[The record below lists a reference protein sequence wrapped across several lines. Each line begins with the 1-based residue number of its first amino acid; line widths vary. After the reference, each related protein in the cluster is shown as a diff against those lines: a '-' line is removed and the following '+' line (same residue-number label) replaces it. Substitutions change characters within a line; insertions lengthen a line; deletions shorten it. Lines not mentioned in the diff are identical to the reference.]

1 MLKIFRKVLF
11 LKSFVKKKFFLFF
24 SEEIKLNNCQKIWLR
39 DFQWLVILFC
49 RSSESVI
56 YLIPKVT
63 LKTLLKLFLKVYFK
77 GFDQKLQNILKVI
90 LLCCIFFVIYLLW
103 REKLRWNMFS
113 YFAMLYFFFYLLI
126 MASKKNLLWNM
137 FQSFLTFTVKKEK
150 TQRFYVIKYV
160 KLKIYF
166 LF

>member
-11 LKSFVKKKFFLFF
+11 LKSFVKIFFLFF

-90 LLCCIFFVIYLLW
+90 LLCCIFLLFTYYG
-103 REKLRWNMFS
+103 EKNYDGICSPILQCCIFC
-113 YFAMLYFFFYLLI
+113 YLLI
-126 MASKKNLLWNM
+126 MASKKKFYDGICSNPFLQLQWKKKKHNDSMLLIM
-137 FQSFLTFTVKKEK
+137 LD
-150 TQRFYVIKYV
+150 
-160 KLKIYF
+160 
-166 LF
+166 

>member
-1 MLKIFRKVLF
+1 MIKRFPVTGYFVMSQQWKCNIFNS
-11 LKSFVKKKFFLFF
+11 KS
-24 SEEIKLNNCQKIWLR
+24 
-39 DFQWLVILFC
+39 
-49 RSSESVI
+49 
-56 YLIPKVT
+56 
-63 LKTLLKLFLKVYFK
+63 YFK
-77 GFDQKLQNILKVI
+77 NSIKIVFESLLEGFWLEITKYFKTYFAMLY
-90 LLCCIFFVIYLLW
+90 FFVIYLLW
-103 REKLRWNMFS
+103 REKITMEYVLLFCNVV
-113 YFAMLYFFFYLLI
+113 FFCYLLI

>member
-11 LKSFVKKKFFLFF
+11 LKSFVRIFLFF

-90 LLCCIFFVIYLLW
+90 LLCCIFLLFTYYGEKNYDGICSPILQCCIFLLFTYYGEQKKIFTMEYVPILSYIYS
-103 REKLRWNMFS
+103 EKR
-113 YFAMLYFFFYLLI
+113 
-126 MASKKNLLWNM
+126 KNTTILC
-137 FQSFLTFTVKKEK
+137 
-150 TQRFYVIKYV
+150 Y
-160 KLKIYF
+160 
-166 LF
+166 

>member
-11 LKSFVKKKFFLFF
+11 LKSFVRIFFLFF

-103 REKLRWNMFS
+103 RAKKK
-113 YFAMLYFFFYLLI
+113 FYDGICSNPFLHLQWKKKKHNDSMLLI
-126 MASKKNLLWNM
+126 MLN
-137 FQSFLTFTVKKEK
+137 
-150 TQRFYVIKYV
+150 
-160 KLKIYF
+160 
-166 LF
+166 

>member
-11 LKSFVKKKFFLFF
+11 LKSFVRIFFLFF

-39 DFQWLVILFC
+39 DFQWLVTLLC

-63 LKTLLKLFLKVYFK
+63 LKILLKLFLRVYLK

-90 LLCCIFFVIYLLW
+90 LLCCIFFLLFTYYGEKNYGGICSPILQCCIFLLFTYYGEQKKFTMEYVPILSYIYS
-103 REKLRWNMFS
+103 EKR
-113 YFAMLYFFFYLLI
+113 
-126 MASKKNLLWNM
+126 KNTTILC
-137 FQSFLTFTVKKEK
+137 
-150 TQRFYVIKYV
+150 Y
-160 KLKIYF
+160 
-166 LF
+166 

>member
-11 LKSFVKKKFFLFF
+11 LKSFVKIFYFFF

-90 LLCCIFFVIYLLW
+90 LLCCIFFYLLIMA
-103 REKLRWNMFS
+103 RKITVEYVVLFCNVV
-113 YFAMLYFFFYLLI
+113 FFYLLI
-126 MASKKNLLWNM
+126 MASKKKFYDGICSNPFLHLQWKKKKHNDSMLLIMLN
-137 FQSFLTFTVKKEK
+137 
-150 TQRFYVIKYV
+150 
-160 KLKIYF
+160 
-166 LF
+166 

>member
-11 LKSFVKKKFFLFF
+11 LKSFVRIFFLFF

-103 REKLRWNMFS
+103 RAKKN
-113 YFAMLYFFFYLLI
+113 FYDGICSNPFLHLQWKKKKHNDSMLLI
-126 MASKKNLLWNM
+126 MLN
-137 FQSFLTFTVKKEK
+137 
-150 TQRFYVIKYV
+150 
-160 KLKIYF
+160 
-166 LF
+166 

>member
-11 LKSFVKKKFFLFF
+11 LKSFVRIFLFF

-103 REKLRWNMFS
+103 RAKKI
-113 YFAMLYFFFYLLI
+113 FYDGICSNPFLHLQWKMKKHNDSMLLI
-126 MASKKNLLWNM
+126 MLNKK
-137 FQSFLTFTVKKEK
+137 F
-150 TQRFYVIKYV
+150 I
-160 KLKIYF
+160 F

>member
-1 MLKIFRKVLF
+1 M
-11 LKSFVKKKFFLFF
+11 
-24 SEEIKLNNCQKIWLR
+24 
-39 DFQWLVILFC
+39 FC

-90 LLCCIFFVIYLLW
+90 LLCCIFLLFTYYG
-103 REKLRWNMFS
+103 EKNYDGICSPILQCCIFLLFTYYGEQKKFLR
-113 YFAMLYFFFYLLI
+113 
-126 MASKKNLLWNM
+126 WNM

-150 TQRFYVIKYV
+150 TQRFYVINYV

>member
-11 LKSFVKKKFFLFF
+11 LKSFVRIFFLFF

-113 YFAMLYFFFYLLI
+113 YFAMLYFFVIYLLWR
-126 MASKKNLLWNM
+126 AKKI
-137 FQSFLTFTVKKEK
+137 FTMEYVPILSYIYSEK
-150 TQRFYVIKYV
+150 RKNTTILCY
-160 KLKIYF
+160 
-166 LF
+166 